1 MSFSFYDGTAYWD
14 YSKIVDWCYDFV
26 KVHSDNCRIE
36 VLGHTNLGLPILMI
50 VIGKEQ
56 NPTLWIDGGT
66 HASEWAGVMA
76 TLYALSKWAKQM
88 ETLTG
93 MSRFS
98 KVSVAVVPCVSPD
111 GYQALFEGKP
121 FLRSNLREPLAGNFR
136 MGLEPQDI
144 NRDGRVEFMRW
155 KDPAGPFVLDK
166 EAPLGLRPR
175 KIHDSPSKAY
185 FLSREGLFL
194 NWDGFSWMQA
204 PRKFGMDLNRN
215 FPVEW
220 SPFEMFGMDSGAYAL
235 SEVESRSITDAIYN
249 LPSVIGAISLHTYT
263 GALLTQPYNADP
275 KLPESDIFLLKKLGR
290 ELIEGTDY
298 QLLSVHPD
306 FTYHP
311 KQKIIGVW
319 ADFLSTTLGI
329 PAYTL
334 ELWNPFA
341 WAEVDIDHPAR
352 FFMDP
357 DPEVVC
363 ALLNKSIDEQFSLW
377 MPHKHPQLGSIE
389 IGGFDYLRTIR
400 NPPEALLQKE
410 CEQAFRLVDN
420 FLSTLPFVQI
430 QVEKRNVAE
439 NLFVVEALVQN
450 LGYLSTA
457 GLSQAHK
464 RKLAKG
470 IELSLELSDNQKIVQ
485 GEPLVSLGILQG
497 WGQQPTNAIYPSL
510 GASSHRKGSR
520 WLIDGSGKVTIYW
533 DAGKG
538 GQGRSVIRLG

>member
-1 MSFSFYDGTAYWD
+1 
-14 YSKIVDWCYDFV
+14 
-26 KVHSDNCRIE
+26 
-36 VLGHTNLGLPILMI
+36 MI

-88 ETLTG
+88 ESLTG

-121 FLRSNLREPLAGNFR
+121 FLRSNLREPLSGNFR

-155 KDPAGPFVLDK
+155 KDPAGSFVLDK

-204 PRKFGMDLNRN
+204 PRKFGVDLNRN

-275 KLPESDIFLLKKLGR
+275 KLPESDISLLKKLGR

-341 WAEVDIDHPAR
+341 WAEVNIDHPAR

-377 MPHKHPQLGSIE
+377 MPYKHPQLGSVE

-400 NPPEALLQKE
+400 NPPEGLLQKE

-430 QVEKRNVAE
+430 HVEKRKLSE
-439 NLFVVEALVQN
+439 DLFVVEALVQN

-457 GLSQAHK
+457 GLSQAYQ

-470 IELSLELSDNQKIVQ
+470 IELSVELSEHQKIVQ
-485 GEPLVSLGILQG
+485 GDPIVSLGILQG

-510 GASSHRKGSR
+510 GARSHRKGSR
-520 WLIDGSGKVTIYW
+520 WLVKGSGKITIKW

-538 GQGRSVIRLG
+538 GQGKSVIRLG